1 VEKGRVSPGAFARS
15 FLNDCL
21 IAASARDEGFTLVT
35 RNLRDFD
42 LVSEVEPGFR
52 FVEPW
57 PER

>member
-1 VEKGRVSPGAFARS
+1 MSPGAFARS